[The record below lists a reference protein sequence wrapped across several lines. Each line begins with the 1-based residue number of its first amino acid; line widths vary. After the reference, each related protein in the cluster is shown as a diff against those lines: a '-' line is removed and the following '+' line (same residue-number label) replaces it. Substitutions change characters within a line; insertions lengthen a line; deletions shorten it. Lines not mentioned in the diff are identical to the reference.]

1 MICTVIVRPE
11 NWPERKIFENVE
23 AIDKE
28 QAVEITMKQLTD
40 QHDGIEYHIESI
52 EERGASTYRCITP
65 FTIDSED
72 EDGDITE
79 FVVEVGSIWR
89 DTNEFF
95 GFYDYCGPDGYEEKL
110 HKYLENNDGQW
121 IFFDKRL
128 MEERFEVVE

>member
-1 MICTVIVRPE
+1 MS
-11 NWPERKIFENVE
+11 
-23 AIDKE
+23 
-28 QAVEITMKQLTD
+28 
-40 QHDGIEYHIESI
+40 GIEYHIESI

-95 GFYDYCGPDGYEEKL
+95 DFYDYCGPDGYEEKL